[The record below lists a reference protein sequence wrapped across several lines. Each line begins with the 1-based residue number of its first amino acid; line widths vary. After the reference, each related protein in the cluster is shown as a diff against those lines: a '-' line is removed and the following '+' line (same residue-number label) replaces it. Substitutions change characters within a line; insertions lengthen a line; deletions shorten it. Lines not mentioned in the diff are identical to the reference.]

1 MEAKR
6 WASKVSVADL
16 IAAGFIQPG
25 QTLFPKRPKYAGRDA
40 KVLPDGRIEI
50 EGQIRDSLSL
60 AGAVVQNRNTNG
72 WSFWLTDTKSRK
84 SMNDVRADYEVAMGI
99 EHPEIED
106 IEENENEED

>member
-1 MEAKR
+1 
-6 WASKVSVADL
+6 
-16 IAAGFIQPG
+16 
-25 QTLFPKRPKYAGRDA
+25 
-40 KVLPDGRIEI
+40 VLPDGRIEI

-99 EHPEIED
+99 EHPEIEEP
-106 IEENENEED
+106 EENENDED